1 MVTADNS
8 TFVADISTD
17 VLVLSRPDGYSGVVL
32 ASSVLDSV
40 RKALPNTK
48 IYLLLRE
55 EFAGIFHNHPSVD
68 GLIFIDEA
76 AGLRDLAKK
85 LRAVNADALAHL
97 AYSEFVADAAKLAKI
112 RNVAAFETDADAD
125 RDGGVTLEVIP
136 SARHAEIHEAFFNFE
151 VLAPFGIPECEKPHL
166 NIVPDPAAK
175 TSAFDKLAQYG
186 ISEMRYAVFCL
197 DRNAQGHYV
206 DAGVFS
212 RAAVWIRDHA
222 EMPIVV
228 VGEKTDADNARF
240 LKFCRMTHGVHILD
254 LRGQTSAAESAWIL
268 GGARFCLS
276 GETVYSYLASAMA
289 CPQIA
294 LFVDFS
300 SGRWFPLGH
309 LTTNIFTGAHRYFF
323 EPVWLYN
330 RRASRGFSAE
340 KIATALQFVLAL
352 KEI

>member
-1 MVTADNS
+1 MVTADES
-8 TFVADISTD
+8 AFVADVSTS
-17 VLVLSRPDGYSGVVL
+17 VLVLSRPDNFSGVVL
-32 ASSVLDSV
+32 ASAVLESV
-40 RKALPNTK
+40 RKTLPKTK

-55 EFAGIFHNHPSVD
+55 EFAGIFHNHPAID
-68 GLIFIDEA
+68 GLIFIDET
-76 AGLRDLAKK
+76 AGLRTLARK
-85 LRAVNADALAHL
+85 LRSVGADALAHL
-97 AYSEFVADAAKLAKI
+97 EYSKFVADAAKLAKI
-112 RNVAAFETDADAD
+112 RNIAAFENDSDAD

-166 NIVPDPAAK
+166 SITPDPAAK
-175 TSAFDKLAQYG
+175 KTAFDKLAQYG
-186 ISEMRYAVFCL
+186 ISESRYAVFCL
-197 DRNAQGHYV
+197 DGNSQGHYV
-206 DAGVFS
+206 DSGVFS

-228 VGEKTDADNARF
+228 LGEKTNSDTSRF

-254 LRGQTSAAESAWIL
+254 LRGQVAAAESAWIL

-300 SGRWFPLGH
+300 CGRWFPLGH

-323 EPVWLYN
+323 EPIWLYN

-352 KEI
+352 RDI